1 MYHKTTKKDEE
12 IMEKAKQETKTKQ
25 SPKTPKTVALDEL
38 NLVIKNAGNTELINE
53 TGNTV
58 VCLLMQEDGKVMSS
72 FLGNYNK
79 EILNTLQHVN
89 KVYFKKLKKELLKPK
104 KQKTTI
110 PTKTKEKETI
120 ENPEKSK
127 ETKK

>member
-1 MYHKTTKKDEE
+1 MKNQPNKKT
-12 IMEKAKQETKTKQ
+12 ETK
-25 SPKTPKTVALDEL
+25 PKPETQKTVSLDQL
-38 NLVIKNAGNTELINE
+38 NLLVKNAGNTELLNE

-104 KQKTTI
+104 KVNTEKQKQ
-110 PTKTKEKETI
+110 
-120 ENPEKSK
+120 KSDH
-127 ETKK
+127 KKSN